1 MVFVVNNDFVEYYGE
16 GSRFYQSDWWWLK
29 QELNV
34 EANIWSLGITATE
47 MAKKE
52 PPLPNLHQ

>member
-1 MVFVVNNDFVEYYGE
+1 MEKE
-16 GSRFYQSDWWWLK
+16 
-29 QELNV
+29 ELNM
-34 EANIWSLGITATE
+34 EANIWSLGVIATE